1 MNLAALHPPIN
12 TGGNGEVSI
21 ILIRLVSLI
30 RDISGISETHFQ
42 IQKPARNEMFAFALE
57 TEAQV
62 LQMRD
67 AISSSQIDTCAETSF
82 FSCN

>member
-1 MNLAALHPPIN
+1 
-12 TGGNGEVSI
+12 
-21 ILIRLVSLI
+21 
-30 RDISGISETHFQ
+30 
-42 IQKPARNEMFAFALE
+42 MFAFALE

-82 FSCN
+82 FPVAERL